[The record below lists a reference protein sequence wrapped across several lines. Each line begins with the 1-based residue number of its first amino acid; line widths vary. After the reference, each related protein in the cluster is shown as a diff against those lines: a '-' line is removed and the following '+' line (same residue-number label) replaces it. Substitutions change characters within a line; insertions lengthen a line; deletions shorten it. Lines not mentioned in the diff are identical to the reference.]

1 MQQKLEKTLKQLIAI
16 PSVSVDTE
24 ACDEIISLMAEEF
37 TRLGLYVE
45 RGIEGANPWML
56 ATTQQE
62 KNPDILLTAHLDV
75 VPGSEELFTLEKRDG
90 RLYGRGVY
98 DMKLAAACYLELF
111 REHKDSLKKKNIG
124 ILFTTDEETGGL
136 SVKNV
141 LAQGLRPKVG
151 FLPDGG
157 DNWSIEKRAKGLY
170 GVNLTT
176 YGKAAHGSRPWEG
189 DNALH
194 RLMDIVQ
201 IVRSK
206 YPSDKPSS
214 ATLSV
219 NRFQA
224 GEAANQIPEFASV
237 DMDFRTFA
245 KEELEAFKL
254 LIAEL
259 ARIHSLEITILNE
272 GDPLLFDETRPEVQ
286 SFLNALESVTEKKPS
301 FCDSYGGS
309 DARYFA
315 ALDIP
320 CILIEPSGGGRHSD
334 NEWLEASD
342 LEKYYRVIETWVT
355 SYETIPQKTRA
366 VPKMQSINS

>member
-1 MQQKLEKTLKQLIAI
+1 MQQKLEKTLSQLIAI

-24 ACDEIISLMAEEF
+24 ACDEIITLMADEF
-37 TRLGLYVE
+37 SGLGLHVE

-56 ATTQQE
+56 ATTQ
-62 KNPDILLTAHLDV
+62 KTKAPDILLTAHLDV
-75 VPGSEELFTLEKRDG
+75 VPGSAEAFTMEKREN
-90 RLYGRGVY
+90 RLYGRGAY

-111 REHKDSLKKKNIG
+111 REHKETLEKKNIG
-124 ILFTTDEETGGL
+124 VLFTTDEETGGL
-136 SVKNV
+136 SVKNI
-141 LAQGLRPKVG
+141 LAGGLRPKVG

-157 DNWSIEKRAKGLY
+157 DNWSIEKRAKGLW
-170 GVNLTT
+170 GFNLTT

-194 RLMDIVQ
+194 RLIDIVQ
-201 IVRSK
+201 ILRSK
-206 YPSDKPSS
+206 YPATKPST

-224 GEAANQIPEFASV
+224 GEATNQIAEYASV
-237 DMDFRTFA
+237 NIDFRTFD
-245 KEELEAFKL
+245 KQELEALKL
-254 LIAEL
+254 LVTEL
-259 ARIHSLEITILNE
+259 ARIHNLEVTDLNT

-286 SFLNALESVTEKKPS
+286 SFLKALESITGKQPN

-315 ALDIP
+315 QHDIP
-320 CILIEPSGGGRHSD
+320 CILIEPSGGGRHSE

-342 LEKYYRVIETWVT
+342 LEKYYRLIETWVT
-355 SYETIPQKTRA
+355 TYQEIPQKISP
-366 VPKMQSINS
+366 VSNMQTIHS